1 VPTDDEFE
9 DFYEAAYG
17 RLVGQL
23 TLILGDRAEAED
35 VVQEAMLRALQRWSR
50 IRRYEVPEA
59 WVRRVA
65 LNLAVNRFRRARRK
79 LAMLAKLLPD
89 TATTELD
96 DEQLQL
102 DEALAKLP
110 LRYRRVL
117 VLCYVAGLTVD
128 EAAAELHLPRNTVK
142 TQLAR
147 GRSALAAQLSVPE
160 EEVERHV
167 R

>member
-9 DFYEAAYG
+9 DFYAAAYG
-17 RLVGQL
+17 RLVAQL
-23 TLILGDRAEAED
+23 ALVTGDRSDAED
-35 VVQEAMLRALQRWSR
+35 VVQEAMLRAMQRWSR
-50 IRRYEVPEA
+50 IRRYDVPEA

-65 LNLAVNRFRRARRK
+65 MNLAVNRFRRARRK
-79 LAMLAKLLPD
+79 LAVLARLLPD
-89 TATTELD
+89 AAPAELD

-117 VLCYVAGLTVD
+117 VLCYVAGLSVD
-128 EAAAELHLPRNTVK
+128 EAAAELRLSRNTVK

-147 GRSALAAQLSVPE
+147 GRSALAAQLAVPE